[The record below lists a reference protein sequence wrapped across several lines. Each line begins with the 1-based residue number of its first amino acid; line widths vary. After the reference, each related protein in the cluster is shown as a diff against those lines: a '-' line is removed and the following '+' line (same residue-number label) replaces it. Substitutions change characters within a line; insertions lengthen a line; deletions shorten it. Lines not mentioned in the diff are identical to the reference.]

1 MDIYGVKTLLR
12 IPGYCLALIRA
23 IFAFVSILLFV
34 SVYLITIPIFGN
46 NQERAFKL
54 RRSWIRWG
62 MWLFGIKIENTGKP
76 IEETALYVS
85 NHLSFTDPI
94 ATCLNLNAFVIA
106 KAEVANIPFL
116 SKGAELTGVI
126 YVKRDS
132 KESRSNTR
140 KALVDTLKS
149 GKNILVYPEGTVS
162 QDSLILPYKTGAFRE
177 AVSHGFPIVPIAIQ
191 YRDEKDRWAKNTGI
205 VAHFFNQLSYFK
217 TVITH
222 EFGAPIRG
230 TDGEEVAKVAY
241 EWTKDKLGG

>member
-1 MDIYGVKTLLR
+1 MR
-12 IPGYCLALIRA
+12 IPGYILAFIRA
-23 IFAFVSILLFV
+23 VLAFVSILLFV

-54 RRSWIRWG
+54 RRNWIRWG
-62 MWLFGIKIENTGKP
+62 MWLFGIKIKNTGSP
-76 IEETALYVS
+76 IDETALYVS

-94 ATCLNLNAFVIA
+94 ATCLHLNAFVIA

-177 AVSHGFPIVPIAIQ
+177 AVANGFPIVPIMIS
-191 YRDEKDRWAKNTGI
+191 YRDQKDRWPKNTGI
-205 VAHFFNQLSYFK
+205 VAHFFNQLSYYR

-222 EFGAPIRG
+222 EFGEPIRG
-230 TDGEEVAKVAY
+230 KDGEAVAMQAY
-241 EWTKDKLGG
+241 EWTEGKLKEAQTSDQ